1 MVRTARAPANN
12 WGPSFAVIFD
22 QALVPAHKQLV
33 ADPTDRG
40 GKVEFVTTYHLVIEA
55 TLGLTAFEFITRYL
69 NDNQLLAG
77 FVDGYS
83 HIHHDE
89 QRHIGYGVWFLREA
103 AAHDETMA
111 ERIRAK
117 LIELLPAVATA
128 LAPPDSEDADWEALG
143 ATGDE
148 VRKYALD
155 GLTRRLNI
163 MGVPLT
169 NEWRSASPAF
179 IHDGLARKA
188 AHRVAWLELRAVATQ
203 QVVLRARLFLCLR
216 MWCTPMA
223 SAPALTNITLVT
235 SAALLAY
242 VASAILI
249 AWGSAH
255 LAPTRTVAA
264 SFGTISADNR
274 RILVMERMA
283 EGITHISIGL
293 LVILATHCGRRRP
306 NDAARLR
313 RLGRGPRGARRPH
326 CRDRSPHT
334 RDLVSHLARSS

>member
-1 MVRTARAPANN
+1 MTAAAHLHDPQTLYRRWENEQWNPWSIDLATDRDQWQRALNAQDKALVYWALSSLMVAEERITTKFAGLVMAADNEEEASFLASQQVDEARHMQFYARFQDEVIAQPGTIGTHVARSREQL
-12 WGPSFAVIFD
+12 GPSFAVIFD
-22 QALVPAHKQLV
+22 QALVSAHKRLV

-143 ATGDE
+143 VTGDE

-155 GLTRRLNI
+155 GLTRRLTI
-163 MGVPLT
+163 IGVPLT
-169 NEWRSASPAF
+169 TE
-179 IHDGLARKA
+179 
-188 AHRVAWLELRAVATQ
+188 
-203 QVVLRARLFLCLR
+203 
-216 MWCTPMA
+216 
-223 SAPALTNITLVT
+223 
-235 SAALLAY
+235 
-242 VASAILI
+242 
-249 AWGSAH
+249 
-255 LAPTRTVAA
+255 
-264 SFGTISADNR
+264 
-274 RILVMERMA
+274 
-283 EGITHISIGL
+283 
-293 LVILATHCGRRRP
+293 
-306 NDAARLR
+306 
-313 RLGRGPRGARRPH
+313 
-326 CRDRSPHT
+326 
-334 RDLVSHLARSS
+334 